1 VQPERKMTISYG
13 RGKSPRFFRAPTRV
27 SLKALV
33 AALAR
38 RNAGL
43 QARPALRRLRL
54 AWTAVARAA
63 MIAQSVFAQPQAST
77 STPEGPTSMPVPAE
91 AALARAVNAPVNPL
105 IVRYRN
111 GELTIEADNA
121 TLNDI
126 LRAVSKEIGAVVD
139 VPSVATDPVLRHLGP
154 GPVAGVLNALLKPSR
169 FNYAIRASSSH
180 GRAPVLV
187 ILSARP
193 APAALARQIQNPVPA
208 QASVGVVPAAISTAD
223 GPTKPAGPGAPQQA
237 QSPDRPGNR
246 WHRGRHSSGGGHR
259 GTAAP
264 GDARYA

>member
-1 VQPERKMTISYG
+1 
-13 RGKSPRFFRAPTRV
+13 
-27 SLKALV
+27 
-33 AALAR
+33 
-38 RNAGL
+38 
-43 QARPALRRLRL
+43 
-54 AWTAVARAA
+54 
-63 MIAQSVFAQPQAST
+63 
-77 STPEGPTSMPVPAE
+77 MPVPAE
-91 AALARAVNAPVNPL
+91 AALARAANAPVNPL

-126 LRAVSKEIGAVVD
+126 LRAVSKEIGAVID
-139 VPSVATDPVLRHLGP
+139 VPSEANDLVLRHLGP

-187 ILSARP
+187 ILSTRP

-208 QASVGVVPAAISTAD
+208 QASVGVVPAAISTAG

-237 QSPDRPGNR
+237 QSPAAVQATAGIAAATPPEEDAAARQRQEMQDMLEQQQQTIQQGVLERLSARSGQVAEDTRPPADSPPPPDSQPQRDSPLHNR
-246 WHRGRHSSGGGHR
+246 SSRRRMKALYGFWFGRYFFSTPATIR
-259 GTAAP
+259 
-264 GDARYA
+264 